1 MQSTSLM
8 MTTELSPAAQAIYA
22 EAIEQ
27 AECPSDAKFI
37 VIKALCAASLYCKQD
52 RIQLLAIASELYTH
66 S

>member
-1 MQSTSLM
+1 M
-8 MTTELSPAAQAIYA
+8 MTTELSSAAQSVYA

-27 AECPSDAKFI
+27 AECPSDAKSI

-52 RIQLLAIASELYTH
+52 HIQLLAIASELYTH

>member
-1 MQSTSLM
+1 MQSIGLM
-8 MTTELSPAAQAIYA
+8 MTTELSPATQAVYA

-37 VIKALCAASLYCKQD
+37 AIKVLCAASLYCKRD
-52 RIQLLAIASELYTH
+52 RIQLLAIASELYSH